1 MTATVTLCLPISS
14 RKKLVPTS
22 CSVTSN
28 FLDLKPSTLHSSS
41 INYNTSTNFNNLT
54 IKTTTMSATINEDAV
69 KSVSNQEGQIGS
81 HVPPS
86 EPLEKGG
93 VSHSPPTITSLT

>member
-1 MTATVTLCLPISS
+1 MSYIMHHVLYLPISS
-14 RKKLVPTS
+14 RKNLVPAS
-22 CSVTSN
+22 CSIISN
-28 FLDLKPSTLHSSS
+28 FLKQKPSTLYSSS
-41 INYNTSTNFNNLT
+41 INHNTSTNFNPLT
-54 IKTTTMSATINEDAV
+54 TKTTTMSATINEDAV

-93 VSHSPPTITSLT
+93 VSHHHFPSP